1 MRVVPPADAGAGT
14 ALLARPKSFGRDCG
28 ECTCLQPPPAHLIV
42 PHGIHPRDTRGFVSD
57 TGLFAVPANLETK
70 LSARW
75 RRRREK
81 WKGRRPFD
89 ETSMDS
95 CPLAVTDG
103 RTDDA
108 APKDVETE
116 VTSLEEAKS
125 VIATLR
131 ARQRAQAHQMLAWR
145 RTLKLQEDL
154 VARLTREK
162 AEELRTLSSQLFLF
176 ESRLCRKQKEIEAS
190 LAQRESIILR
200 QQRMIRQLQS
210 RLAER
215 TTGTRDSPPCD
226 ALDRL
231 DSLGDS
237 DSAVVLEEAADDL
250 APPRFRSNITDVTV
264 IRSVSDAVEPSS
276 KYSSIR
282 RCNGFLRRP
291 EILETVYSVEE
302 DGDSENNQDPS
313 ESTENSE
320 CEERR
325 SKHLGNG
332 KGRLQDLYGSFER
345 LAQEADSP
353 PSERPRDESQQAQVT
368 YNRVMSNH
376 RSVTKPKDVK
386 YKRINKAKSKS
397 LEELRGRL
405 RNWVEKGNKIAISFD
420 QSYA

>member
-1 MRVVPPADAGAGT
+1 MLHDKVPNSYPFSKLVQFKGSSLLLNRSTRQDTEHHFHRVISNDRHS
-14 ALLARPKSFGRDCG
+14 LSNFFLGR
-28 ECTCLQPPPAHLIV
+28 
-42 PHGIHPRDTRGFVSD
+42 
-57 TGLFAVPANLETK
+57 TK
-70 LSARW
+70 NKNIDPIS
-75 RRRREK
+75 
-81 WKGRRPFD
+81 GYSFD

-95 CPLAVTDG
+95 CPLAAIIEARGNDLAKDG
-103 RTDDA
+103 N
-108 APKDVETE
+108 EME
-116 VTSLEEAKS
+116 VTSLEEAKT
-125 VIATLR
+125 VIAALR

-162 AEELRTLSSQLFLF
+162 AEQLRTLSSQLLLF

-200 QQRMIRQLQS
+200 QQRVIRQLQS

-215 TTGTRDSPPCD
+215 STGTRDSPPCD

-276 KYSSIR
+276 KYSSMR

-320 CEERR
+320 CEDRR
-325 SKHLGNG
+325 AKNLGNG

-405 RNWVEKGNKIAISFD
+405 RNWVEKGNKIAISLD

>member
-1 MRVVPPADAGAGT
+1 MGHGYRQI
-14 ALLARPKSFGRDCG
+14 AL
-28 ECTCLQPPPAHLIV
+28 V
-42 PHGIHPRDTRGFVSD
+42 MNRGNSR
-57 TGLFAVPANLETK
+57 
-70 LSARW
+70 S
-75 RRRREK
+75 
-81 WKGRRPFD
+81 FD

-95 CPLAVTDG
+95 CILATVDEGRRIGDLSGESAKDG
-103 RTDDA
+103 NE
-108 APKDVETE
+108 VE

-125 VIATLR
+125 VIAALR

-145 RTLKLQEDL
+145 RTLKLQASFNYEEFLHARAIPFRFVLDEETGQGGKGRRDAKRSIKAITFENHKTRSARTDEDL

-162 AEELRTLSSQLFLF
+162 AEQLRTLSSQLLLF
-176 ESRLCRKQKEIEAS
+176 ESRLCRKQKEIEACLS
-190 LAQRESIILR
+190 QRESIILR
-200 QQRMIRQLQS
+200 QQRVIRQLQS

-215 TTGTRDSPPCD
+215 STGTRDSPPCD

-237 DSAVVLEEAADDL
+237 DSAVVLEETADDP

-264 IRSVSDAVEPSS
+264 IRSVSDAVEPSN
-276 KYSSIR
+276 KYSSMR

-320 CEERR
+320 YEDRR
-325 SKHLGNG
+325 AKNLGNG

-405 RNWVEKGNKIAISFD
+405 RNWVEKGNKIAISLD

>member
-1 MRVVPPADAGAGT
+1 
-14 ALLARPKSFGRDCG
+14 
-28 ECTCLQPPPAHLIV
+28 
-42 PHGIHPRDTRGFVSD
+42 
-57 TGLFAVPANLETK
+57 
-70 LSARW
+70 
-75 RRRREK
+75 
-81 WKGRRPFD
+81 
-89 ETSMDS
+89 
-95 CPLAVTDG
+95 
-103 RTDDA
+103 
-108 APKDVETE
+108 
-116 VTSLEEAKS
+116 
-125 VIATLR
+125 
-131 ARQRAQAHQMLAWR
+131 
-145 RTLKLQEDL
+145 
-154 VARLTREK
+154 
-162 AEELRTLSSQLFLF
+162 
-176 ESRLCRKQKEIEAS
+176 
-190 LAQRESIILR
+190 
-200 QQRMIRQLQS
+200 MIRQLQS

-215 TTGTRDSPPCD
+215 STGTRDSPPCD

-276 KYSSIR
+276 KYSSMR

-325 SKHLGNG
+325 AKNLGNG

-405 RNWVEKGNKIAISFD
+405 RNWVEKGNKIAISLD

>member
-1 MRVVPPADAGAGT
+1 
-14 ALLARPKSFGRDCG
+14 
-28 ECTCLQPPPAHLIV
+28 
-42 PHGIHPRDTRGFVSD
+42 
-57 TGLFAVPANLETK
+57 
-70 LSARW
+70 
-75 RRRREK
+75 
-81 WKGRRPFD
+81 
-89 ETSMDS
+89 MDS
-95 CPLAVTDG
+95 CILATIDESRRVSDLSG
-103 RTDDA
+103 ESM
-108 APKDVETE
+108 KDSNEVE

-125 VIATLR
+125 VIAALR

-162 AEELRTLSSQLFLF
+162 AEQLRTLSSQLLLF

-190 LAQRESIILR
+190 LSQRESIILR
-200 QQRMIRQLQS
+200 QQRVIRQLQN

-215 TTGTRDSPPCD
+215 STSTRDSPPCD

-237 DSAVVLEEAADDL
+237 DSAVVLEETADDP

-264 IRSVSDAVEPSS
+264 IRSVSDAVEPSN
-276 KYSSIR
+276 KYSSMR

-320 CEERR
+320 YEDRR
-325 SKHLGNG
+325 TKNLGNG

-345 LAQEADSP
+345 LAQDTDSP
-353 PSERPRDESQQAQVT
+353 PSERPRDESQQAQVKGGEISKSYWRVT

-405 RNWVEKGNKIAISFD
+405 RNWVEKGNKIAISLD